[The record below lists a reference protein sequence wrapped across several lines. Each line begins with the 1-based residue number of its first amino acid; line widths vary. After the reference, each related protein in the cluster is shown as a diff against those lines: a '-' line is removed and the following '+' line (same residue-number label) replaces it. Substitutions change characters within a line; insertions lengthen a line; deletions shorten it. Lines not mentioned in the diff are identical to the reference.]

1 MLESSAMT
9 PGIRNFCLSAL
20 TASLSLAVLL
30 PGRRNQGVGVSTG
43 ATGTRAEI
51 QLAGSGGFKT
61 LSLANPTRLVVDFP
75 ESSGVRGLK
84 LPAAAGLVTSVR
96 TGQPVPGT
104 FRVVFELATPVTP
117 LKPQMQTLGSA
128 STLVIEWPGDPTPA
142 AASAV
147 AAAAPTAAPA
157 PRPLNAQAEAARAT
171 AALAASAQRASSVP
185 PPQPSTPPPAPSVP
199 ASAMPTVTQA
209 PVPTTI
215 ATGVPTPRPA
225 TSATTGAPAPTGVA
239 GNTPNR
245 AAGAAAA
252 VPSGAVVVAV
262 AQLQLRS

>member
-1 MLESSAMT
+1 M
-9 PGIRNFCLSAL
+9 
-20 TASLSLAVLL
+20 
-30 PGRRNQGVGVSTG
+30 GRRNQGGWRQYR

-75 ESSGVRGLK
+75 ESSGMRGLK
-84 LPAAAGLVTSVR
+84 LPSAAGLVTSVR

-117 LKPQMQTLGSA
+117 LKPQMQTLGSV
-128 STLVIEWPGDPTPA
+128 STLVIEWPGDPAPA

-147 AAAAPTAAPA
+147 AAAALTAAPA

-185 PPQPSTPPPAPSVP
+185 PSQPSTPPPAPSVP
-199 ASAMPTVTQA
+199 ASALPTVTQA
-209 PVPTTI
+209 RYRPLSLPVCRRLGLPPP
-215 ATGVPTPRPA
+215 VHQRRPA
-225 TSATTGAPAPTGVA
+225 LPATRRTAPPGRCQRYVRRGGGGQQRICSCHLEWRQRTDGR
-239 GNTPNR
+239 N
-245 AAGAAAA
+245 
-252 VPSGAVVVAV
+252 
-262 AQLQLRS
+262 LR